1 VNVGFIGLGDM
12 GLPMVRHLL
21 ASGHAVSVWNRSKHK
36 LAPLAE
42 LGARIAESPAQL
54 MQGCEVIGLCLT
66 SHHAVEEVCCGAGG
80 LFSEA
85 GSPSAPRPAAIV
97 DFSTG
102 SPEAARQMAALAQA
116 RGIGWV
122 DAPVSG
128 GPRAAGTGELTV
140 LAGGEPAAL
149 QAASPLLQAVAA
161 NVTHLGPSGSGQ
173 MAKLCNQLIV
183 ACNVLAI
190 AESVAL
196 ARKAGVD
203 TALLAQALHGGFAD
217 SRPLQIFGPRMA
229 AHAFEPRLGAIS
241 LMEKDV
247 LLSAQ
252 MADALGAVTPMLSAA
267 RTLFARARDTREIQP
282 EGDLS
287 QAVLLFEQL
296 ADGPTASAPQPSR

>member
-1 VNVGFIGLGDM
+1 MNVGFIGVGDM

-21 ASGHAVSVWNRSKHK
+21 ASGHSLSVWNRSANK
-36 LAPLAE
+36 LAQLAG
-42 LGARIAESPAQL
+42 LGARIAGSPAQL

-66 SHHAVEEVCCGAGG
+66 SHHAVEEVCCGSEG
-80 LFSEA
+80 LFSKAESRQA
-85 GSPSAPRPAAIV
+85 ARPAAIV

-102 SPEAARQMAALAQA
+102 SPEAAQKMAARAQA
-116 RGIGWV
+116 LGIGWV

-128 GPRAAGTGELTV
+128 GPRAAATGELTV
-140 LAGGEPAAL
+140 LAGGEPAAVE
-149 QAASPLLQAVAA
+149 AALPLLRAVAA
-161 NVTHLGPSGSGQ
+161 RLTHLGPPGSGQ
-173 MAKLCNQLIV
+173 TAKLCNQLIV

-203 TALLAQALHGGFAD
+203 TTLLASALQGGFAD

-229 AHAFEPRLGAIS
+229 EHAFEPRLGAIS

-247 LLSAQ
+247 LLSAH
-252 MADALGAVTPMLSAA
+252 MADALGAVTPMLA
-267 RTLFARARDTREIQP
+267 RARELFARARETQEIEP

-296 ADGPTASAPQPSR
+296 ADGPLASAAQPSR